1 MKSEKEDLS
10 GQLNLFDSNMD
21 FSAED
26 KPKQKKENL
35 GLKGKIKDEQEALD
49 KAVEEK
55 SVKEPMQVHAK
66 ASKMHASLY
75 RMYEEVNTK
84 KTYVVAYIDY
94 NKVYWKEEQNTPV
107 LMLFPN
113 AKMAVDA
120 YMDKVYEYARGFV
133 QVKGKLV
140 LEDA

>member
-35 GLKGKIKDEQEALD
+35 VLKGKIKDEQEALD

-120 YMDKVYEYARGFV
+120 YMDKVHEYARGFV